1 LDLHQNKP
9 PDPAVLERLKQTLR
23 SGYVGPTKVSV
34 SQFSYLVEWLQS
46 GAGTMTAADLESLFG
61 AALENPQWNHTG
73 RAGIEAAYRKYFEFV
88 AQDLDAALQH
98 AKAAVDAWPSQWS
111 YHMQLVQVL
120 QKLGRDQE
128 AMVALERAA
137 GVAANESQQ
146 QQTAEKRAEIATHR
160 PD

>member
-1 LDLHQNKP
+1 
-9 PDPAVLERLKQTLR
+9 
-23 SGYVGPTKVSV
+23 
-34 SQFSYLVEWLQS
+34 
-46 GAGTMTAADLESLFG
+46 
-61 AALENPQWNHTG
+61 
-73 RAGIEAAYRKYFEFV
+73 
-88 AQDLDAALQH
+88 
-98 AKAAVDAWPSQWS
+98 
-111 YHMQLVQVL
+111 MQLVQVL